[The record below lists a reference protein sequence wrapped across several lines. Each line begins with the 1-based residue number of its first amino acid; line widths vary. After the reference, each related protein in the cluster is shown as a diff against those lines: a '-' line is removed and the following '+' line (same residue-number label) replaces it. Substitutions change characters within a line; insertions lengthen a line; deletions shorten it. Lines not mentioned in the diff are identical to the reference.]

1 MMSPS
6 VEQWAANELA
16 SVDLNDKRRDKR
28 ARSILATFAQRP
40 GGSVTGMAE
49 DNAEATAIYR
59 FLRNEAVLPEALR
72 AALQDAALRRL
83 GDEDT
88 VIVAQD
94 TTTLNYTTHSATTG
108 MGPLGAGDGS
118 KGYGMFVH
126 SAIAISESGVP
137 LGPIH
142 QLCWA
147 RSKKIGR
154 KHDRKKRPLEE
165 KESFRWVQ
173 TARAVEAAV
182 PDDRRLIQLA
192 DREADFFEMFA
203 EPRREKSHLLVRVH
217 QNRRLEGQKRLLW
230 DELARMQPALTYSM
244 LVHTSHTTTARKAR
258 LELRF
263 GPMTIL
269 PPCDGVHDKELK
281 PITLTAIE
289 VREVDAPE
297 GADAILWQ
305 MLTDLPVESVEDV
318 RRYVKYYELR
328 WLIERYHYVLKS
340 GCKIEDSQ
348 LRSFEAIERLLAL
361 FSAVAMRLLWLTYSA
376 RKRPNAPCTV
386 VFSDVEWQVLYRYHH
401 EEPPPDQPPRLKDA
415 VLWLA
420 LMGGFLGRTRD
431 GEPGVKVLW
440 RGLTRL
446 QDIVIGVLLTGGDV
460 YKG

>member
-16 SVDLNDKRRDKR
+16 SVDLNDRRRDKR

-230 DELARMQPALTYSM
+230 DELARVQPALTYSM

>member
-1 MMSPS
+1 MTHSS
-6 VEQWAANELA
+6 IDTWSAAELKTVA
-16 SVDLNDKRRDKR
+16 LGDKRREVR
-28 ARSILATFAQRP
+28 AISTLATLARNP
-40 GGSVTGMAE
+40 GGSVTGMAK
-49 DNAEATAIYR
+49 NHPEATAIYR
-59 FLRNEAVLPEALR
+59 FLNNPAIVPEALR
-72 AALQDAALRRL
+72 APLRDAALARL
-83 GDEDT
+83 GDEKT

-94 TTTLNYTTHSATTG
+94 TTCLNYTTHRATTG
-108 MGPLGAGDGS
+108 MGPIGAGDGS

-137 LGPIH
+137 LGVLH
-142 QLCWA
+142 QRSWS
-147 RSKKIGR
+147 RSKKVGR
-154 KHDRKKRPLEE
+154 KHDRKRRPLED

-182 PDDRRLIQLA
+182 PADRRLIQLA

-203 EPRREKSHLLVRVH
+203 EPRRDNSYLLVRVY
-217 QNRRLEGQKRLLW
+217 QNRRLEDDERLLW
-230 DELARMQPALTYSM
+230 DKVTQLQPASTYEM
-244 LVHTSHTTTARKAR
+244 LVHTSHTTTARTAR

-263 GPMTIL
+263 GPVTIQ
-269 PPCDGVHDKELK
+269 PPCDGVHDKQLE

-289 VREVDAPE
+289 VREIDAPE
-297 GADAILWQ
+297 GADAIRWRL
-305 MLTDLPVESVEDV
+305 LTDLSVDSV
-318 RRYVKYYELR
+318 KAAKLYVKYYELR

-340 GCKIEDSQ
+340 GCHIEDSQ

-376 RKRPNAPCTV
+376 RKRPDAPCTV
-386 VFSDVEWQVLYRYHH
+386 VFSDIEWKVLYRYHH
-401 EEPPPDQPPRLKDA
+401 EKAPPDEPPRLKDV

-420 LMGGFLGRTRD
+420 QMGGFLGRKGD

-446 QDIVIGVLLTGGDV
+446 QDVVIGVLLMGGDV

>member
-1 MMSPS
+1 MTHSS
-6 VEQWAANELA
+6 IDTWSAAELKTVA
-16 SVDLNDKRRDKR
+16 LGDKRREVR
-28 ARSILATFAQRP
+28 AISTLATLARNP
-40 GGSVTGMAE
+40 GGSVTGMAK
-49 DNAEATAIYR
+49 NHPEATAIYR
-59 FLRNEAVLPEALR
+59 FLNNPAIVPEALR
-72 AALQDAALRRL
+72 APLRDAALARL
-83 GDEDT
+83 GDEKT

-94 TTTLNYTTHSATTG
+94 TTCLNYTTHRATTG
-108 MGPLGAGDGS
+108 MGPIGAGDGS

-137 LGPIH
+137 LGVLH
-142 QLCWA
+142 QRSWS
-147 RSKKIGR
+147 RSKKVGR
-154 KHDRKKRPLEE
+154 KHDRKRRPLED

-182 PDDRRLIQLA
+182 PADRRLIQLA

-203 EPRREKSHLLVRVH
+203 EPRRDNSYLLVRVY
-217 QNRRLEGQKRLLW
+217 QNRRLEDDERLLW
-230 DELARMQPALTYSM
+230 DKVTQLQPASTYEM
-244 LVHTSHTTTARKAR
+244 LVHTSHTTTARTAR

-263 GPMTIL
+263 GPVTIQ
-269 PPCDGVHDKELK
+269 PPCDGVHDKQLE

-289 VREVDAPE
+289 VREIDAPE
-297 GADAILWQ
+297 GADAIRWRL
-305 MLTDLPVESVEDV
+305 LTDLSVDSV
-318 RRYVKYYELR
+318 KAAKLYVKYYELR

-340 GCKIEDSQ
+340 GCHIEDSQ

-376 RKRPNAPCTV
+376 RKRPDAPCTV
-386 VFSDVEWQVLYRYHH
+386 VFSDIEWKVLYRYHH
-401 EEPPPDQPPRLKDA
+401 EKAPPDEPPRLKDM

-420 LMGGFLGRTRD
+420 QMGGFLGRKGD

-446 QDIVIGVLLTGGDV
+446 QDVVIGVLLMGGDV

>member
-1 MMSPS
+1 MTSSS
-6 VEQWAANELA
+6 VEQWAENELA
-16 SVDLNDKRRDKR
+16 SVELGDKRRDRR
-28 ARSILATFAQRP
+28 ARSILATFARRP

-49 DNAEATAIYR
+49 DHTEATAIYR
-59 FLRNEAVLPEALR
+59 FLRNDAVRPQAIQAALR
-72 AALQDAALRRL
+72 DAALGRL
-83 GDEDT
+83 GDEET

-94 TTTLNYTTHSATTG
+94 TTCLNYTTHHATSG

-137 LGPIH
+137 LGPVH
-142 QLCWA
+142 QQTWS

-154 KHDRKKRPLEE
+154 KHDRKNRPLED
-165 KESFRWVQ
+165 KESFRWVE

-182 PDDRRLIQLA
+182 PPDRRLIQLA

-203 EPRREKSHLLVRVH
+203 EPRRENSFLLVRVY
-217 QNRRLEGQKRLLW
+217 QNRRLEDKERLLW
-230 DELARMQPALTYSM
+230 DELAQLQPALIYNM
-244 LVHTSHTTTARKAR
+244 LVHTSHSTTVRKAR

-269 PPCDGVHDKELK
+269 PPCDGVHDKKLK

-289 VREVDAPE
+289 VREIDAPE
-297 GADAILWQ
+297 GTDAIRWQ
-305 MLTDLPVESVEDV
+305 VLTDLPVESVEDA

-376 RKRPNAPCTV
+376 RKRPDAPCTV
-386 VFSDVEWQVLYRYHH
+386 VFSDIEWQVLYRYHH
-401 EEPPPDQPPRLKDA
+401 EEAPPDEPPRLKDA

-431 GEPGVKVLW
+431 GDPGVKVLW

-446 QDIVIGVLLTGGDV
+446 QDIVIGVLLMGGDV

>member
-1 MMSPS
+1 MESSS
-6 VEQWAANELA
+6 VEQWSENELA
-16 SVDLNDKRRDKR
+16 SVDLGDTRRDDR
-28 ARSILATFAQRP
+28 ARSTLATFARRP

-49 DNAEATAIYR
+49 NHAEASAIYR
-59 FLRNEAVLPEALR
+59 FLRNDAVEPQALQAALR
-72 AALQDAALRRL
+72 DAALRRL
-83 GDEDT
+83 GDEET
-88 VIVAQD
+88 VIVPQD
-94 TTTLNYTTHSATTG
+94 TTCLNYTTHSATTG

-137 LGPIH
+137 LGLMH
-142 QLCWA
+142 QQRWS

-182 PDDRRLIQLA
+182 PPDRRLIQLA

-203 EPRREKSHLLVRVH
+203 EPRRDNSHLLVRVH
-217 QNRRLEGQKRLLW
+217 QNRRLEDKERLLW
-230 DELARMQPALTYSM
+230 DELAQLQPDLIYNM
-244 LVHTSHTTTARKAR
+244 LVHTSHSTTVRKAR

-263 GPMTIL
+263 GLMTIQ
-269 PPCDGVHDKELK
+269 PPCDGVHDKKLE

-289 VREVDAPE
+289 VRETDAPE
-297 GADAILWQ
+297 GADEICWRL
-305 MLTDLPVESVEDV
+305 LTDLSVDSV
-318 RRYVKYYELR
+318 KVAKRYVKYYELR

-340 GCKIEDSQ
+340 GCQIEDSQ

-361 FSAVAMRLLWLTYSA
+361 FSAVAIRLLWLTYSA
-376 RKRPNAPCTV
+376 RKRPEAPCTV
-386 VFSDVEWQVLYRYHH
+386 VFSDIEWKVLYRYHH
-401 EEPPPDQPPRLKDA
+401 EQPPPDEPPRLTDS

-420 LMGGFLGRTRD
+420 QMGGFLGRQSD

-440 RGLTRL
+440 RGLMRL
-446 QDIVIGVLLTGGDV
+446 QDIVIGVLLMGGDV